1 MLAKQL
7 RREGSVP
14 DLETESDVWAAA
26 RLTAGRWD
34 DVWSPVSPSPPNTW
48 IMPPRCHTLL
58 VTASPVAAS
67 VPIFAKFL
75 PCEGRHCDDEL
86 ITQGRGA
93 RQLLGLNNEDWIQDI
108 SLHFLAVCLESLGH
122 PREAT
127 IATIATMHT
136 CSHHKQQC
144 R

>member
-1 MLAKQL
+1 
-7 RREGSVP
+7 
-14 DLETESDVWAAA
+14 
-26 RLTAGRWD
+26 
-34 DVWSPVSPSPPNTW
+34 
-48 IMPPRCHTLL
+48 MPPRCHTLL
-58 VTASPVAAS
+58 VTSSPVAAS

-108 SLHFLAVCLESLGH
+108 SLHFLAVCRESLGH
-122 PREAT
+122 PREAS

-136 CSHHKQQC
+136 CSHHQQQC
-144 R
+144 RLSGTVPLNQGMREKKTLAAKSMCRKTYFDIDRLIFIRNHPIS